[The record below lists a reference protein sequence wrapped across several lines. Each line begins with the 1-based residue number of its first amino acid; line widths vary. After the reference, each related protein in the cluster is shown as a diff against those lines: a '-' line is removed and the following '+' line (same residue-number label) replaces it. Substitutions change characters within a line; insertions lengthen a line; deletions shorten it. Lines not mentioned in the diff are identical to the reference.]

1 MGDQSR
7 VRGGSGTISTLLIVV
22 TNKDKSPLLER
33 KQIIVFDDN
42 KFKVLSFRNARKR
55 DFLGRSNCPWHL
67 EAKDYVSHFWICLHW
82 EMNSGYSCPRGN
94 SWVGPAFVS
103 AVAVLK
109 TSCGQ
114 TPLCY
119 VNWCIVD
126 LSPRI
131 ISLLSWRGELGEGR
145 HWRTINTQAPSLQ
158 GRLWQQNRG
167 PSPHPLLGQLTC
179 NQSSAVRRV
188 VLCEGRDGMGLTRS
202 CNWVLPQL
210 EVTIK
215 LWA

>member
-1 MGDQSR
+1 MTTRLKCYPSEMQVKGNFWEGQS
-7 VRGGSGTISTLLIVV
+7 VPDTWKLKIMSIIFGYAFTEKWTQVTAAQRGTHELAQPWCKQSQRWRRPVV
-22 TNKDKSPLLER
+22 KHPCVTWS
-33 KQIIVFDDN
+33 
-42 KFKVLSFRNARKR
+42 
-55 DFLGRSNCPWHL
+55 
-67 EAKDYVSHFWICLHW
+67 
-82 EMNSGYSCPRGN
+82 
-94 SWVGPAFVS
+94 
-103 AVAVLK
+103 
-109 TSCGQ
+109 
-114 TPLCY
+114 
-119 VNWCIVD
+119 WCIMD
-126 LSPRI
+126 LSPWI

-167 PSPHPLLGQLTC
+167 PSPHPLPGQLTC

-202 CNWVLPQL
+202 CNWFFPQL